1 MKKLLKKYTALLLSF
16 ILVLCNGMTVF
27 ASEAEEQAEEN
38 ASDMMACEEEQQIW
52 QQGQDRIL
60 ALNINGDLSDA
71 DRKEA
76 AYNICEEVVGQ
87 LNALGNEAYVV
98 NGDNYDELEGQLD
111 TDLSELG
118 ITREGNYIVSI
129 SGESASG
136 GAAVCAEEGTVFTY
150 EYDGVTYYIRYVTVT
165 AADDSRF
172 VQTDQCDLLQTYDKT
187 VIENCLNTA
196 VTAAVDAITGRLH
209 LGTIASILGFD
220 ITKFGI
226 GGQTTMVLH
235 GGANWTRVFTQVYL
249 PNSGGWMNGS
259 CVEYVQTYSYVSGLY
274 YDAETNRMEQ
284 LPQQERRETF
294 YSVNYS
300 DYAWRKRTAV
310 IYAKNANGCSYDMT
324 DDAKIYYGDKKKFTF
339 AEYF

>member
-1 MKKLLKKYTALLLSF
+1 MKKLLKRYAALLLSF
-16 ILVLCNGMTVF
+16 ILALCDGMTVF
-27 ASEAEEQAEEN
+27 ASEAEEQTEEN
-38 ASDMMACEEEQQIW
+38 ASDMMVCEEEQQIW

-60 ALNINGDLSDA
+60 TLNINGDLSDA
-71 DRKEA
+71 DREEA

-129 SGESASG
+129 SGEPASG
-136 GAAVCAEEGTVFTY
+136 DAAVCAEEGTVFTY

-172 VQTDQCDLLQTYDKT
+172 VQTDQCDLLNTRDMAE
-187 VIENCLNTA
+187 IEVCLS
-196 VTAAVDAITGRLH
+196 AAVDAICISLNLDIP
-209 LGTIASILGFD
+209 LGTIISIAKMVIED
-220 ITKFGI
+220 IGSS
-226 GGQTTMVLH
+226 GNTTMVLH
-235 GGANWTRVFTQVYL
+235 GGVNWTRVFTQVYL

-259 CVEYVQTYSYVSGLY
+259 CVEYAQTYVYVSGTY
-274 YDAETNRMEQ
+274 YNAETNRIEQ
-284 LPQQERRETF
+284 ISQNESRTTI
-294 YSVNYS
+294 YSANYS

-324 DDAKIYYGDKKKFTF
+324 DDIKINYNGKNKFHF
-339 AEYF
+339 REYF